1 MIDTAELALLYDA
14 HASAL
19 FAYLLNLTRNEAETL
34 DVLQE
39 TFLKLARQPD
49 LLIDVE
55 EPRGFLIRL
64 SHNLVIDRI
73 RRQESRQRR
82 HEALCPDPTSLFA
95 PSADPDTQAFREVLE
110 SALEELPPEQ
120 RSVVH
125 LHLWEGLTFD
135 RIGEITGIPMN
146 TAASRYRYGID
157 KLRERLRPVY
167 DEIK

>member
-1 MIDTAELALLYDA
+1 MDTLELADLYDA

-19 FAYLLNLTRNEAETL
+19 FAYLINLTRSEPETL

-39 TFLKLARQPD
+39 TFLKLARQPE
-49 LLIDVE
+49 LLKGIE

-73 RRQESRQRR
+73 RRQEARQRR
-82 HEALCPDPTSLFA
+82 HEALWPDPGSLFA
-95 PSADPDTQAFREVLE
+95 PSPDPDAQAFRE
-110 SALEELPPEQ
+110 ALTSTLGDLPPEQ

-135 RIGEITGIPMN
+135 RIGELTGIPTN